1 MNVLASIVIL
11 TNLAYSAAYD
21 AGTRCPAWVSYDL
34 EPCEVVV
41 TNRVPIPFAPD
52 PRVQDCA
59 TDEDY
64 LGSGY
69 DRGHMAPAADF
80 NFDAAALW
88 ETYSYANVCP
98 QDPKLNR
105 GEWAQFEREI
115 RNLAESGTVHVVAFP
130 IFFDGLPTNRVGRV
144 AVPHAFEKVAFGW
157 FGVRRKFFF
166 NFRAGMV
173 SVR

>member
-1 MNVLASIVIL
+1 MIEIL
-11 TNLAYSAAYD
+11 TNIAYIVAFNHA
-21 AGTRCPAWVSYDL
+21 TLCPAWTRYDL
-34 EPCEVVV
+34 DPCEVVM
-41 TNRVPIPFAPD
+41 TNRAPVSFHAD
-52 PRVQDCA
+52 PRVKTA
-59 TDEDY
+59 TSEDY
-64 LGSGY
+64 AGSGY

-115 RNLAESGTVHVVAFP
+115 RNLAASGTVHVVAFP